1 MAIRHC
7 FDKDVDQVL
16 FEGNSS
22 VKRVILNRPQKLN
35 SLNYHMICQMIKEL
49 KAFEADPKVKI
60 VILKGNG
67 KAFCAGGDVLASYT
81 CQVAGENHLLRK
93 FKVIGKCLI
102 PLMFISLDEAGHWS
116 YGTNFYK
123 KQVMLD
129 YLVATY
135 GKPVVAII
143 DGIVMGGG
151 AGLSL
156 QATFRI
162 VTENTVF
169 AMPETAIGHF
179 ADVGSSYFLSRLP
192 GFYGEYLGL
201 TGAKIRG
208 AEMVECGL
216 ATHFMLAKDVPLLET
231 ALDEVTSDTKTIS
244 EIISKFTHK
253 STVKQHGAYSR
264 LEIINKCFSRT
275 TVEEI
280 LSSLESEA
288 KTKSEKWILDAINWI
303 KSACP
308 TSLKISLR
316 SIREGRT
323 KELEQC
329 LIQECTIVCHIVR
342 RTVSNDFYEG
352 VRAILLDKDKNPKW
366 EPSKLELVTDEMVDR
381 YFSRV
386 DEDDMEPLQL
396 PARSSLV
403 DTMRPKL

>member
-1 MAIRHC
+1 MAY
-7 FDKDVDQVL
+7 FT
-16 FEGNSS
+16 
-22 VKRVILNRPQKLN
+22 KRNQ
-35 SLNYHMICQMIKEL
+35 ICQMIKEL
-49 KAFEADPKVKI
+49 KAFEADAKVKI

-81 CQVAGENHLLRK
+81 CQV
-93 FKVIGKCLI
+93 
-102 PLMFISLDEAGHWS
+102 AGHWS

-162 VTENTVF
+162 VTENTVYFCLTYWKHRELICLSDWISNGALLLHELAKVF

-216 ATHFMLAKDVPLLET
+216 ATHFMLSKDVRLLET

-244 EIISKFTHK
+244 EIFSKFTHK
-253 STVKQHGAYSR
+253 SNDKQHGAYSR

-288 KTKSEKWILDAINWI
+288 ESKSEKWILDAINWI

-366 EPSKLELVTDEMVDR
+366 EPSKLELVTDEMVDK

-386 DEDDMEPLQL
+386 DEDEMEPLQL
-396 PARSSLV
+396 PARSNLV

>member
-22 VKRVILNRPQKLN
+22 VKRVILNRPHKLN
-35 SLNYHMICQMIKEL
+35 SLSYHMIFQMIKEL

-81 CQVAGENHLLRK
+81 CLV
-93 FKVIGKCLI
+93 
-102 PLMFISLDEAGHWS
+102 AGHWS

-216 ATHFMLAKDVPLLET
+216 ATHFMLAKDVCLLET

-253 STVKQHGAYSR
+253 SNDKQHGAYSR

-288 KTKSEKWILDAINWI
+288 ETKSEKWILDAINWI

-366 EPSKLELVTDEMVDR
+366 EPSKLELVTDEMVDK

-386 DEDDMEPLQL
+386 DEDEMEPLQL
-396 PARSSLV
+396 PARSNLV

>member
-22 VKRVILNRPQKLN
+22 VKRVILNRPHKLN
-35 SLNYHMICQMIKEL
+35 SLSYHMIIQMIKEL

-81 CQVAGENHLLRK
+81 CQV
-93 FKVIGKCLI
+93 
-102 PLMFISLDEAGHWS
+102 AGHWS

-192 GFYGEYLGL
+192 GFYGC
-201 TGAKIRG
+201 R
-208 AEMVECGL
+208 
-216 ATHFMLAKDVPLLET
+216 LLET

-253 STVKQHGAYSR
+253 SNDKQHGAYSR

-288 KTKSEKWILDAINWI
+288 ETKSEKWILDAINWI

-366 EPSKLELVTDEMVDR
+366 EPSKLELVTDEMVDK

-386 DEDDMEPLQL
+386 DEDEMEPLQL
-396 PARSSLV
+396 PVRSNLV

>member
-1 MAIRHC
+1 MT
-7 FDKDVDQVL
+7 
-16 FEGNSS
+16 
-22 VKRVILNRPQKLN
+22 
-35 SLNYHMICQMIKEL
+35 CQMIKEL
-49 KAFEADPKVKI
+49 KAYEVDPKVKI

-81 CQVAGENHLLRK
+81 CMVA
-93 FKVIGKCLI
+93 
-102 PLMFISLDEAGHWS
+102 AGHWS
-116 YGTNFYK
+116 YGINFYK
-123 KQVMLD
+123 KQIMLD

-156 QATFRI
+156 QGTFRI

-179 ADVGSSYFLSRLP
+179 TDVGSSYFLSRIP
-192 GFYGEYLGL
+192 GFFGEYLGL

-216 ATHFMLAKDVPLLET
+216 ATHFMLAKDVRLLET
-231 ALDEVTSDTKTIS
+231 ALVEVTSTDTKTIS
-244 EIISKFTHK
+244 EIISKFMHK
-253 STVKQHGAYSR
+253 PNVKQHGAFSR

-288 KTKSEKWILDAINWI
+288 GTESEKWILDAINWM

-316 SIREGRT
+316 SIREGR
-323 KELEQC
+323 KQGLEQC
-329 LIQECTIVCHIVR
+329 LIQECTIVCHILR

-352 VRAILLDKDKNPKW
+352 IRAILLDKDKNPKW
-366 EPSKLELVTDEMVDR
+366 EPSKLELVTDEMVGR

-386 DEDDMEPLQL
+386 DEDDMESLQL
-396 PARSSLV
+396 PTRSNLV

>member
-1 MAIRHC
+1 MKLAETGLTFVCQKIKWPDFINVAVEVGWESRFTSPMAIRHC

-22 VKRVILNRPQKLN
+22 VKRVILNRPHKLN
-35 SLNYHMICQMIKEL
+35 SLSYHMIFQMIKEL

-81 CQVAGENHLLRK
+81 CLV
-93 FKVIGKCLI
+93 
-102 PLMFISLDEAGHWS
+102 AGHWS

-123 KQVMLD
+123 KQAMLD

-192 GFYGEYLGL
+192 GFYG
-201 TGAKIRG
+201 
-208 AEMVECGL
+208 
-216 ATHFMLAKDVPLLET
+216 
-231 ALDEVTSDTKTIS
+231 
-244 EIISKFTHK
+244 
-253 STVKQHGAYSR
+253 
-264 LEIINKCFSRT
+264 
-275 TVEEI
+275 
-280 LSSLESEA
+280 
-288 KTKSEKWILDAINWI
+288 
-303 KSACP
+303 CP
-308 TSLKISLR
+308 FV
-316 SIREGRT
+316 GN
-323 KELEQC
+323 
-329 LIQECTIVCHIVR
+329 CTR
-342 RTVSNDFYEG
+342 
-352 VRAILLDKDKNPKW
+352 
-366 EPSKLELVTDEMVDR
+366 
-381 YFSRV
+381 
-386 DEDDMEPLQL
+386 
-396 PARSSLV
+396 
-403 DTMRPKL
+403 

>member
-16 FEGNSS
+16 FEGNSC
-22 VKRVILNRPQKLN
+22 VKKVILNRPHKLN
-35 SLNYHMICQMIKEL
+35 SLTYHMICQMIKEL
-49 KAFEADPKVKI
+49 KAYEVDPKVKI

-81 CQVAGENHLLRK
+81 CMV
-93 FKVIGKCLI
+93 
-102 PLMFISLDEAGHWS
+102 AGHWS

-123 KQVMLD
+123 KQIMLD
-129 YLVATY
+129 YLVATH

-156 QATFRI
+156 QGTFRI

-179 ADVGSSYFLSRLP
+179 TDVGSSYFLSRIP
-192 GFYGEYLGL
+192 GCFGEYLGL

-216 ATHFMLAKDVPLLET
+216 ATHFMLAKDARLLET
-231 ALDEVTSDTKTIS
+231 ALDEVTSTDTKTIS
-244 EIISKFTHK
+244 EIISKFMHK
-253 STVKQHGAYSR
+253 PNVKQHGAFSR

-288 KTKSEKWILDAINWI
+288 ETKSEKWILDAINWM

-308 TSLKISLR
+308 ASLKISLR
-316 SIREGRT
+316 SIREGR
-323 KELEQC
+323 KQGLEQC

-352 VRAILLDKDKNPKW
+352 IRAILLDKDKNPKW
-366 EPSKLELVTDEMVDR
+366 EPSKLELVTDEMVGR

-396 PARSSLV
+396 PTRSNLG

>member
-22 VKRVILNRPQKLN
+22 VKRVILNRPHKLN
-35 SLNYHMICQMIKEL
+35 SLSYHMIIQMIKEL

-81 CQVAGENHLLRK
+81 CQV
-93 FKVIGKCLI
+93 
-102 PLMFISLDEAGHWS
+102 AGHWS

-216 ATHFMLAKDVPLLET
+216 ATHFMLAKDVCLLET
-231 ALDEVTSDTKTIS
+231 ALDEVITSDTKTIS
-244 EIISKFTHK
+244 EIISKFTHQ
-253 STVKQHGAYSR
+253 SNDKQHGAYSR

-288 KTKSEKWILDAINWI
+288 ETKPEKWILDAINWI

-366 EPSKLELVTDEMVDR
+366 EPSKLELVTDEMVDK

-386 DEDDMEPLQL
+386 DEDEMEPLQL
-396 PARSSLV
+396 PVRSNLV

>member
-1 MAIRHC
+1 MKLAETGLTFVCQKIKWPDFINVAVEVGWESRFTSPMAIRHC

-22 VKRVILNRPQKLN
+22 VKRVILNRPHKLN
-35 SLNYHMICQMIKEL
+35 SLSYHMIFQMIKEL

-81 CQVAGENHLLRK
+81 CLVAGENHLLRK
-93 FKVIGKCLI
+93 FNNIIGKCLM

-123 KQVMLD
+123 KQAMLD

-192 GFYGEYLGL
+192 GFYG
-201 TGAKIRG
+201 
-208 AEMVECGL
+208 
-216 ATHFMLAKDVPLLET
+216 
-231 ALDEVTSDTKTIS
+231 
-244 EIISKFTHK
+244 
-253 STVKQHGAYSR
+253 
-264 LEIINKCFSRT
+264 
-275 TVEEI
+275 
-280 LSSLESEA
+280 
-288 KTKSEKWILDAINWI
+288 
-303 KSACP
+303 CP
-308 TSLKISLR
+308 FV
-316 SIREGRT
+316 GN
-323 KELEQC
+323 
-329 LIQECTIVCHIVR
+329 CTR
-342 RTVSNDFYEG
+342 
-352 VRAILLDKDKNPKW
+352 
-366 EPSKLELVTDEMVDR
+366 
-381 YFSRV
+381 
-386 DEDDMEPLQL
+386 
-396 PARSSLV
+396 
-403 DTMRPKL
+403 